1 MKPRLPLGRPAL
13 STAVAAY
20 FLWVAILAPGDR
32 PSLGM
37 AILYWAVIAAN
48 LAFVGLTLWGRRK

>member
-1 MKPRLPLGRPAL
+1 MKPRLPLGRLAL

-48 LAFVGLTLWGRRK
+48 LAFV